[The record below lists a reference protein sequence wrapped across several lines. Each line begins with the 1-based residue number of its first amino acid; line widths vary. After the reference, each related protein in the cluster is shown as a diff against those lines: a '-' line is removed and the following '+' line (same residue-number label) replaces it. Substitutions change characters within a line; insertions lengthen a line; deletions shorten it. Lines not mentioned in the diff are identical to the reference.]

1 MKKLL
6 ITVIAAGLAITSHA
20 QKLNVTPVSAQL
32 NKSTN
37 AGVEVEIPDADKKV
51 VEKNWITHLKSLDGK
66 INTTKGEIHLDNGKI
81 YTISP
86 DTIDLYSS
94 VKDNGKGNVL
104 LTVSINKNGRFVEPS
119 MGTEYMAMEKMVR
132 DFAVSMRK
140 NAIQEKVEEES
151 KEYDNLLKKQ
161 ESRAK
166 KREGLIRDN
175 ENMKNKIRDNERTIS
190 DIIKEEKDKARELE
204 DHKKQIEMLQNSVN
218 SVE

>member
-1 MKKLL
+1 MKKFL
-6 ITVIAAGLAITSHA
+6 ITIIATGIAITSHA
-20 QKLNVTPVSAQL
+20 QKLSVTPVSAQL

-37 AGVEVEIPDADKKV
+37 AGIEVEIPDADRKD
-51 VEKNWITHLKSLDGK
+51 VEKKWISHLKSFDGK

-86 DTIDLYSS
+86 DTLDIYSS
-94 VKDNGKGNVL
+94 VKDKGDNVI

-119 MGTEYMAMEKMVR
+119 MGTEYMAMEKMIR

-140 NAIQEKVEEES
+140 NAIQDRVKDAS
-151 KEYDNLLKKQ
+151 KEYDNLVKKQ

-166 KREGLIRDN
+166 KREDLIRDN

-190 DIIKEEKDKARELE
+190 DIIKEEKDKASELE